1 MEGLFEKIQGFDE
14 TNEFA
19 IKCSYIEI
27 YNEKIMDLL
36 DPSKN
41 KLEVKEDKQRGIFIQ
56 DCTEIYV
63 SGVAEM
69 RNIMHRGSMNRK
81 IALTGMN

>member
-1 MEGLFEKIQGFDE
+1 MMEGLFEKIQSFDE
-14 TNEFA
+14 TFEFS

-41 KLEVKEDKQRGIFIQ
+41 KL
-56 DCTEIYV
+56 
-63 SGVAEM
+63 
-69 RNIMHRGSMNRK
+69 
-81 IALTGMN
+81 

>member
-1 MEGLFEKIQGFDE
+1 MGRQVEARRGPWRLFSDLKQGPNHDDPELKGLIPRMMEGLFEKIQAFDE
-14 TNEFA
+14 SFEFA

-41 KLEVKEDKQRGIFIQ
+41 KL
-56 DCTEIYV
+56 
-63 SGVAEM
+63 
-69 RNIMHRGSMNRK
+69 
-81 IALTGMN
+81 

>member
-1 MEGLFEKIQGFDE
+1 MMEGLFEKIQAFDE
-14 TNEFA
+14 SFEFTM
-19 IKCSYIEI
+19 KCSYIEI

-56 DCTEIYV
+56 DCT
-63 SGVAEM
+63 
-69 RNIMHRGSMNRK
+69 
-81 IALTGMN
+81 